1 MMTLAE
7 TVASDDNIPLVAHLV
22 YSFGCGGLQTL
33 LAECINRIP
42 AQHYR
47 HAVICLVETK
57 DYAERISRPDIKFYD
72 LHKPP
77 GNSPATHLNLWRLL
91 RRLRPAVMHS
101 YNVGTI
107 EYNATALL
115 AGVPV
120 RIHAE
125 HGRDSVEID
134 GKHSR
139 YNLLR
144 RLLVPVIDAYVP
156 VSDDLVDWLRH
167 TIGIPEQ
174 KITKVING
182 VDTVHYAP
190 PDGPLPGDP
199 SVAPQPVWI
208 GTVGRADRIKN
219 HTGLLDVF
227 ERLLERFPPPQ
238 FDLRL
243 AIIGDGPLLETL
255 RHRVASK
262 DWADRVWLPGARTD
276 VAHILRGFS
285 VFVLPSLSEATPVVI
300 LEAMATGLPVVASR
314 VGGVPQLVLDGQT
327 GLLAEAADVE
337 SFADALASY
346 IRDPELRRTHG
357 AAGRAHIQAS
367 YSVDTMVAGYDALYT
382 SHLMQKRKRRIGTA
396 AKLVFKR

>member
-1 MMTLAE
+1 MMNLADA
-7 TVASDDNIPLVAHLV
+7 VVPDDDIPLVAHLV

-57 DYAERISRPDIKFYD
+57 DYAERISRPDVTFYD

-77 GNSPATHLNLWRLL
+77 GNSPATHVNLWKLL
-91 RRLRPAVMHS
+91 RRLRPAVLHT

-115 AGVPV
+115 ANVPV

-134 GKHSR
+134 GKHGR

-182 VDTVHYAP
+182 VDTAQYAP
-190 PDGPLPGDP
+190 AGAPLPGD
-199 SVAPQPVWI
+199 AGAAAQPIWI

-227 ERLLERFPPPQ
+227 ERLLERFPAPQ

-255 RHRVASK
+255 RHRVASTG
-262 DWADRVWLPGARTD
+262 WADRVHLPGACTD
-276 VAHILRGFS
+276 VAGILRGLS

-327 GLLAEAADVE
+327 GLLADAADVD

-346 IRDPELRRTHG
+346 IRDPELRRKHG
-357 AAGRAHIQAS
+357 AAGRAHIQAG
-367 YSVDTMVAGYDALYT
+367 YSVDAMVAGYDALYT
-382 SHLMQKRKRRIGTA
+382 HHLARKKKRRVSRA
-396 AKLVFKR
+396 AKPAFK